1 MIREAWNYHPPNG
14 SPMFKFFL
22 KIKRCRMKLVAWSR
36 EVFGNTRIQLK
47 DKQAALKALSTTGY
61 KTNLAQINNL
71 RDEINTLLHQEEV
84 LWRQRSRAI
93 WLPTGDKNTKSFHKR
108 ASQRQ
113 KKNQIDEQMDRNGIW
128 RTDKQS
134 IRLIIGVF

>member
-1 MIREAWNYHPPNG
+1 
-14 SPMFKFFL
+14 
-22 KIKRCRMKLVAWSR
+22 MKLVAWSR
-36 EVFGNTRIQLK
+36 EVFGNTRIRLK
-47 DKQAALKALSTTGY
+47 DKQAALNALSTTRY

-93 WLPTGDKNTKSFHKR
+93 WLPTGDKNTKFFHKR

-128 RTDKQS
+128 RIDKQS